1 MRKESGRQGICFTL
15 LSSETTGGFGKRAEA
30 FIKLL
35 AEDVQ
40 CGGTQSM
47 VQESVVG
54 FLKKIVAFALCTG
67 NGLLYEEGLRRART
81 HFDHY

>member
-1 MRKESGRQGICFTL
+1 
-15 LSSETTGGFGKRAEA
+15 
-30 FIKLL
+30 
-35 AEDVQ
+35 
-40 CGGTQSM
+40 M